1 MRRAMS
7 PATCTQ
13 VTSVPSGVRSRS
25 ALRSFSSDALSRAAL
40 TKAPGKYQR
49 SFTTQSTGERF
60 ECTLNTFMNTLTL
73 RASRIAGDLARRIA
87 EELQDEQ
94 REQPERHRPPPSGEK
109 TY

>member
-1 MRRAMS
+1 MS

-13 VTSVPSGVRSRS
+13 VTSPPSGVRSRS

-73 RASRIAGDLARRIA
+73 RASRFA
-87 EELQDEQ
+87 
-94 REQPERHRPPPSGEK
+94 
-109 TY
+109 

>member
-1 MRRAMS
+1 MS

-13 VTSVPSGVRSRS
+13 VTSLPSGVRSPS

-49 SFTTQSTGERF
+49 SLTTQSTGERF

-73 RASRIAGDLARRIA
+73 RASRFA
-87 EELQDEQ
+87 
-94 REQPERHRPPPSGEK
+94 
-109 TY
+109 